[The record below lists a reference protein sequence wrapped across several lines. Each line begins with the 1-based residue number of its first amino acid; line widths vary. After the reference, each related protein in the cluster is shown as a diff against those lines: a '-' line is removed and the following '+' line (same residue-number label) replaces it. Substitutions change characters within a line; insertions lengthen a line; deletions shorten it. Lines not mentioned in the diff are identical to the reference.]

1 MSPLTSSAGDEQT
14 VTRIERKKKGQ
25 RLAFYSRG
33 PGKILVMDT
42 SGSPRMVPSPT
53 EIVIR
58 RKVSQKLPSRDS
70 SPAISIL
77 GIDWEGGESGV
88 G

>member
-1 MSPLTSSAGDEQT
+1 
-14 VTRIERKKKGQ
+14 
-25 RLAFYSRG
+25 
-33 PGKILVMDT
+33 
-42 SGSPRMVPSPT
+42 MVPT

-58 RKVSQKLPSRDS
+58 RKPLSQKLPSRDS
-70 SPAISIL
+70 SPDISIL